1 MNAMNFQ
8 VNLSGM
14 IELLSNHL
22 YSDNSVFI
30 RELLQNAVDAITARK
45 KRGQAFEPQVTVE
58 LHPSR
63 TAAFHDN
70 GCGLTEQEIRDFLSR
85 IGSTS
90 KREELDAGDDFIGQ
104 FGVGLLSCFIVCNEI
119 VLVTR
124 SSNEGAPALEWRGC
138 PDGTYT
144 IRELAASV
152 PVGTSIYIR
161 AKEGYEQY
169 FEHDQM
175 EDMLRRYGS
184 FLDTPIVLEGPWGP
198 IRINDTLPPWR
209 MSRQDALEYGERE
222 YYNKPLDVIPLRS
235 AIGEAEGV
243 AYLLPYAVSLQEEK
257 QHRIYMKQMMVSE
270 RNNRILPS
278 WAFFVNAI
286 VNVNG
291 VRPTASRESFQE
303 NDLFFA
309 VQHELGECIKRHLI
323 GLSERDPELFATIIR
338 IHYASIKTL
347 AIEDE
352 EIYHLFMP
360 YLSFETV
367 SGRMEMHE
375 IIQTLENY
383 AQEGTSDMRLYVTA
397 TLDEFRQIARVAK
410 AQNMMV
416 VNGGYVHDFE
426 LIRKL
431 NGIWDDVEVDVLD
444 VLDFSSRF
452 KPLKPVDSLQA
463 APLLA
468 TANRVLKPFQCE
480 SSIRWFQPAD
490 VPVLYN
496 TNAEINFLKMAEKTS
511 NEGDELFAG
520 VVKAISDELN
530 EVPYA
535 RLCFN
540 YNNPLV
546 RKAIEAEDDE
556 LRRTCIELFYTQALL
571 MGNYPMSQEELRLMN
586 QSLLAFMERGLG
598 STADGVG
605 L

>member
-8 VNLSGM
+8 VNLNGM
-14 IELLSNHL
+14 IDLLSNHL
-22 YSDNSVFI
+22 YSDNSVFV

-45 KRGQAFEPQVTVE
+45 KRGHIFEPQVTVE
-58 LHPSR
+58 LHAAH

-70 GCGLTEQEIRDFLSR
+70 GCGLTEPEIRDFLSR

-90 KREELDAGDDFIGQ
+90 KKEELDAGDDFIGQ

-124 SSNEGAPALEWRGC
+124 SSNEGAPALEWRGR

-144 IRELAASV
+144 IRELATSI
-152 PVGTSIYIR
+152 PIGTSIYIR
-161 AKEGYEQY
+161 AKEDYEHY
-169 FEHDQM
+169 FDYDQM
-175 EDMLRRYGS
+175 DELLRRYGS

-198 IRINDTLPPWR
+198 TRINAVLPPWR
-209 MSRQDALEYGERE
+209 IGRREALEYGERE
-222 YYNKPLDVIPLRS
+222 YYNKPLDAIPLRS

-243 AYLLPYAVSLQEEK
+243 AYILPYAVSLQEEK
-257 QHRIYMKQMMVSE
+257 RHRVYMKQMMISE
-270 RNNRILPS
+270 KNNRILPA

-291 VRPTASRESFQE
+291 LKPTASRESFQE

-309 VQHELGECIKRHLI
+309 VQHELGESIKRHLI
-323 GLSERDPELFATIIR
+323 DLSERDPELFATIIR

-352 EIYHLFMP
+352 EIYRLFMP

-367 SGRMEMHE
+367 SGRMEMRE
-375 IIQTLENY
+375 IIQTL
-383 AQEGTSDMRLYVTA
+383 SDREREDGYGMQVYVTT
-397 TLDEFRQIARVAK
+397 TLDEFRQVARVAK

-416 VNGGYVHDFE
+416 LNGGYVHDFE

-431 NGIWDDVEVDVLD
+431 TDIWEDVALDVLD

-452 KPLKPVDSLQA
+452 KPLRPLDALQA

-468 TANRVLKPFQCE
+468 MADRVLKPFQCE
-480 SSIRWFQPAD
+480 SSIRWFQPAE

-496 TNAEINFLKMAEKTS
+496 TNDEINFLKMAEKTKR
-511 NEGDELFAG
+511 EGNELFAD
-520 VVKAISDELN
+520 VVQAISEELYD
-530 EVPYA
+530 VPYA

-546 RKAIEAEDDE
+546 QKAIEAEDPE

-586 QSLLAFMERGLG
+586 DSLLVFMERGL
-598 STADGVG
+598 DGVDG
-605 L
+605 GGI

>member
-8 VNLSGM
+8 VNLNGM
-14 IELLSNHL
+14 IDLLSNHL

-45 KRGQAFEPQVTVE
+45 KRGQHFEPQVTVE
-58 LHPSR
+58 LHAAH

-70 GCGLTEQEIRDFLSR
+70 GCGLTELEIRDFLSR

-90 KREELDAGDDFIGQ
+90 KKEEMDAGDDFIGQ
-104 FGVGLLSCFIVCNEI
+104 FGVGLLSCFIVCDEI

-124 SSNEGAPALEWRGC
+124 SSNEGAPALEWRGR
-138 PDGTYT
+138 PDGTYS
-144 IRELAASV
+144 IRELAASI

-161 AKEGYEQY
+161 AKEDYEHY

-175 EDMLRRYGS
+175 EELLRRYGS
-184 FLDTPIVLEGPWGP
+184 FLDTPIVLDSQWGP

-209 MSRQDALEYGERE
+209 MSREEALTYGERE

-235 AIGEAEGV
+235 SIGEAEGV

-257 QHRIYMKQMMVSE
+257 RHRVYMKQMMISE
-270 RNNRILPS
+270 KNNRILPS

-291 VRPTASRESFQE
+291 LKPTASRESFQE
-303 NDLFFA
+303 NDLFYA
-309 VQHELGECIKRHLI
+309 VQHELGESIKRHLI
-323 GLSERDPELFATIIR
+323 DLSETDPDLFAMIIR

-352 EIYHLFMP
+352 EIYRLFMP

-367 SGRMEMHE
+367 SGRMEMRE
-375 IIQTLENY
+375 IIQTLAFSE
-383 AQEGTSDMRLYVTA
+383 QEGARDTRLYVTA

-410 AQNMMV
+410 AQNMIV
-416 VNGGYVHDFE
+416 LNGGYVHDFE

-431 NGIWDDVEVDVLD
+431 TDIWDDIEVDVLD

-452 KPLKPVDSLQA
+452 RPLRPIDALQA

-468 TANRVLKPFQCE
+468 MANKVLKPFQCE
-480 SSIRWFQPAD
+480 SSIRWFEPAE

-496 TNAEINFLKMAEKTS
+496 TNDEINFLKMAEKTKT
-511 NEGDELFAG
+511 EGNELFAD
-520 VVKAISDELN
+520 VVRAISDELYD
-530 EVPYA
+530 VPYA

-546 RKAIEAEDDE
+546 QKAMEAEDGE

-586 QSLLAFMERGLG
+586 HSLLVFMERGLG
-598 STADGVG
+598 SADGG
-605 L
+605 GA